1 MDLFIALSF
10 GSALEGDFGQ
20 NFHILYFHVV
30 FFYFI
35 CKRTES
41 PQVNLSVLFY
51 DLLGYVI
58 LLSSSLC
65 PVRGGGP
72 ADGREA
78 SEGLKKEN
86 YS

>member
-20 NFHILYFHVV
+20 NFHILYFHLI
-30 FFYFI
+30 F
-35 CKRTES
+35 KRTES
-41 PQVNLSVLFY
+41 PQDNLSVLFY

-65 PVRGGGP
+65 PVRGCGP

-78 SEGLKKEN
+78 SEG
-86 YS
+86 